1 MLEITS
7 LRATNFKIFA
17 DWHIYLALQHALLAL
32 QAYCKCFS
40 HLLSSDHASVPFS
53 NDDPSKG
60 TELPLIQ
67 KTQ

>member
-32 QAYCKCFS
+32 QAYCKS
-40 HLLSSDHASVPFS
+40 IQP
-53 NDDPSKG
+53 PS
-60 TELPLIQ
+60 
-67 KTQ
+67 